1 MTSSPPAP
9 VGTMPRP
16 GERGV
21 TVLELVIA
29 MALLALVVGGIY
41 GMIATG
47 ARSARVTNDLV
58 QTQAQVRAA
67 LDNLVDESRWAQAVT
82 AASATSVTLLVPQA
96 TPFAAGSPYTVTF
109 AYDSANRTL
118 TRQVDIDASG
128 PLPPG
133 PPQPIAYRVVTGS
146 GGDGLALEYFDAA
159 GTSLGSTPGDLAA
172 IARVRITVT
181 TTWDNFSRTF
191 AGDAALRAR

>member
-1 MTSSPPAP
+1 VR
-9 VGTMPRP
+9 VGRGEQVRRR

-29 MALLALVVGGIY
+29 MALLALVVGSIY

-58 QTQAQVRAA
+58 QTQGQVRAA
-67 LDNLVDESRWAQAVT
+67 LDNVVDEARWAQGVT
-82 AASATSVTLLVPQA
+82 AAGPTAVTLLVPQA

-109 AYDSANRTL
+109 AYDAASHTL
-118 TRQVDIDASG
+118 TRQVDLDAG
-128 PLPPG
+128 GPG
-133 PPQPIAYRVVTGS
+133 PAGPAEAVAYRVVRRDGS
-146 GGDGLALEYFDAA
+146 GGLSLEYFDAA
-159 GTSLGSTPGDLAA
+159 GTSLGSAPADLGA
-172 IARVRITVT
+172 IVRVRITVT
-181 TTWDNFSRTF
+181 TTWEQTSRTF